1 MFSIHLRKLPQ
12 KLATRGFSFM
22 FPSERIRGIHLR
34 TNPLCR
40 FGIAEAGLGLLFL
53 ISTVLIAQVSGI
65 IVTGTVKTEAGAAVA
80 GASVLARDRAGEVIT
95 SALTDSHGRYQ
106 LQPLQPGTY
115 IVEVK
120 LHGKQATSSES
131 IEIREDKAVESDFVI
146 SPAQADTKGK
156 SDLLGPVTFYNK
168 SDFKQGELENPSA
181 GGGYSNGTSVQAR
194 EMLRQYLAAPKLTT
208 SEVASGT
215 DEKPPA
221 SVNSHEAEI
230 ERSGRALLAKKD
242 YTQAITVFEKGAALY
257 LHSERLQMGLGL
269 SLYGAGK
276 YREAAEKLAEASQ
289 MAPDDP
295 APVVMLSEAL
305 QYAPDVTAASM
316 IRRFSELHPGSA
328 QGHYACGLSLW
339 NDFRTNRSQESLA
352 AAQAEFER
360 AVALDPNDAGS
371 HLQLGMIYDEQKAT
385 DLAVR
390 QYEAVTRLDPGL
402 AAAHYRLAQD
412 YERLGQKDKAAA
424 ELALY
429 QKLNGKNSH

>member
-1 MFSIHLRKLPQ
+1 
-12 KLATRGFSFM
+12 M
-22 FPSERIRGIHLR
+22 FPLERIRGIHLR

-40 FGIAEAGLGLLFL
+40 FGVAAAGLGLLLL

-65 IVTGTVKTEAGAAVA
+65 TIIGTVKTEAGAAVE
-80 GASVLARDRAGEVIT
+80 GASVLARDLAGEAIT
-95 SALTDSHGRYQ
+95 SALTDNHGRYQ
-106 LQPLQPGTY
+106 LKPLQPGTY
-115 IVEVK
+115 IVEVE
-120 LHGKQATSSES
+120 LHGKQATSSKSVELRK
-131 IEIREDKAVESDFVI
+131 EKAVESDFVI
-146 SPAQADTKGK
+146 SPAEADTKGK

-168 SDFKQGELENPSA
+168 SDFKQGELQNPSG
-181 GGGYSNGTSVQAR
+181 GGGYSNGASVQAR
-194 EMLRQYLAAPKLTT
+194 EMLKQYLAAPKLST

-215 DEKPPA
+215 GEKAPV
-221 SVNSHEAEI
+221 SVDSHKAEI

-257 LHSERLQMGLGL
+257 PHSERLQMGLGL

-276 YREAAEKLAEASQ
+276 YRDAVEKLGEASR

-305 QYAPDVTAASM
+305 QYAPDVKAASVVQ
-316 IRRFSELHPGSA
+316 RFSGLHPGSA

-339 NDFRTNRSQESLA
+339 SDFRTDRNQKSLA
-352 AAQAEFER
+352 GAQAEFER

-371 HLQLGMIYDEQKAT
+371 HLQLGMTYDEQKAT

-390 QYEAVTRLDPGL
+390 EYEDVIRLDPGL
-402 AAAHYRLAQD
+402 AMAHYRLAQD